1 VPKTK
6 SSNAVLQSL
15 LDVFSEVEDPRV
27 ARTRAHPLV
36 NVLTMALLGAMA
48 GADGWEALEAYA
60 EEQQEFF
67 ETFLDM
73 PYGTPSA
80 DTFRRVFEAM
90 NPQAFHEAFRSWL
103 EPLLGRL
110 EGQTIALDGKTLRG
124 ALAHSRG
131 RGGAFHLLHVWA
143 TEQRLLL
150 GQSAV
155 ETAGHESSAAV
166 ELLSRLHLEGAT
178 VTADAASCTA
188 PVTEA
193 IRAGG
198 AHYVLA
204 LKGNQAALQD
214 YVVERFDSVVRAELP
229 AAIEHDNG
237 HGRVEHRI
245 VRALPVGTLPENIK
259 APWVDLKSIVEVLR
273 IRSAKEVTFARSF
286 YVTSHPPKAKQLAAH
301 IRDHWK
307 IENELHHVLDVTF
320 GEDRR
325 KIRSEFGAQNF
336 ALVCRH
342 ALSLIKRD
350 PRKMSVA
357 MKKRRAMWNPG
368 YCLELLSRGFHE
380 V

>member
-1 VPKTK
+1 MPKTK